1 MQHRKQEELEVWE
14 VTEVQTESLY
24 DWDTGRDD
32 VEEKLTCTQKK
43 ISDAE
48 LCSEM
53 HSKLVKNLRVG
64 IRGEAEKDVLVGICH
79 RLPGWEEEM
88 DEQWKKKKKASQ
100 MQALIFLGNCS
111 HLNICWSVNRMGWKQ
126 SRRFW
131 SVLPIIFDAGAGQTV
146 YGKVLLHMLLT
157 SMEELVGG
165 RCQGCWQPWLQKDH
179 GVQDLERSEE
189 GK

>member
-1 MQHRKQEELEVWE
+1 
-14 VTEVQTESLY
+14 
-24 DWDTGRDD
+24 
-32 VEEKLTCTQKK
+32 
-43 ISDAE
+43 
-48 LCSEM
+48 
-53 HSKLVKNLRVG
+53 
-64 IRGEAEKDVLVGICH
+64 
-79 RLPGWEEEM
+79 
-88 DEQWKKKKKASQ
+88 
-100 MQALIFLGNCS
+100 
-111 HLNICWSVNRMGWKQ
+111 MGWKQ

-189 GK
+189 GKYCIEGNISKTIDQLTRCALLDLLFRNKEELVKHMKVRGNLGNSGPETVVFKILREVSKTDSGTTVWTSGE

>member
-1 MQHRKQEELEVWE
+1 MWRRSWPVPKRKSQMQSFAVRCIANWLRIWELG
-14 VTEVQTESLY
+14 S
-24 DWDTGRDD
+24 
-32 VEEKLTCTQKK
+32 EEKLKRMSWWASATDCLVEKR
-43 ISDAE
+43 
-48 LCSEM
+48 
-53 HSKLVKNLRVG
+53 KLMNSG
-64 IRGEAEKDVLVGICH
+64 
-79 RLPGWEEEM
+79 
-88 DEQWKKKKKASQ
+88 KKKKKASQ

-131 SVLPIIFDAGAGQTV
+131 SVLPIIFDADAGQTV

>member
-1 MQHRKQEELEVWE
+1 M
-14 VTEVQTESLY
+14 
-24 DWDTGRDD
+24 
-32 VEEKLTCTQKK
+32 EEKLTCTQKK

-64 IRGEAEKDVLVGICH
+64 IRGEAEKDVLASATDCLVEKRKWMNSG
-79 RLPGWEEEM
+79 
-88 DEQWKKKKKASQ
+88 KKKKKASQ